1 MKTNKALI
9 KLAGILAIIILVCWG
24 VYELISN
31 MAFSFTLMLIVAI
44 LSISVLYIF
53 HVNNIPEID
62 ATDDNKRRRF
72 SVMIVGCFGL
82 IAIYTMSNYF
92 YPSKE
97 VFSNN
102 DHHAI
107 AVEGIKS
114 NQSSLLLA
122 ADSKDAFFDDHTM
135 VGSIELADAAEA
147 SATLRI
153 NGAGMP
159 IYWIDT
165 TQKNSYYVALEGQNN
180 IHSWNPQD
188 QLELLNESQETV
200 ATLKVEYDSSKRYFK
215 KIWHGNFI
223 LDYIGNDGNHHVD
236 TSTYQGVIRRRYS
249 LAYLFPGVGTLQGV
263 DFTKVELLRPKARLG
278 FSSDDDEE
286 LTKTPFLIGHS
297 NGSGLGSVRSGNIT
311 TNTGASCT
319 ITAVLDGRNYTIGLF
334 NSIPDFSLSTDT
346 TNAIVLRYRMPLYR
360 SLNAEGYKKGENGFY
375 TFMITNTLI
384 DENGEVNSQIPQ
396 NVLLYDVFDHNDN
409 RFQMRPQF
417 ISFQRGNTR
426 EPLLVNVLDNV
437 SGNNLEIKA
446 GDAFPNIATF
456 ASDTQ
461 WLVKLEDFRAPSSQ
475 TLFGIRIP
483 FKTQPEVVMMCFML
497 LMTIMC
503 CCSLMVKKEENFH
516 TYLEPI
522 AYIVILSLLAVR
534 FTLHWRASV
543 FPPMNGISLAEFSK
557 WRDSNWILREIEILS
572 FALVLLVIINKK
584 YSFAP
589 FPDRW
594 PALNWLNPSCWLS
607 KAKTAY
613 PTFSRTTKKQN
624 FIGLLFPQGKSSI
637 WIMSGLL
644 AYIFIFLL
652 GLAMNKQTIFCI
664 GVPVVWYFIIDFLIN
679 KQVGSCWTD
688 KDNNSYAF
696 FWQSVIN
703 MLMATSVMF
712 ILDGGYGLIFFV
724 FSLLSMVLRL
734 IDLYACNGY
743 NKETKQ
749 GVHRLGVILITIS
762 VVFFIAFLRSIVIK
776 LYTGSISSSIIAGL
790 VAALFVSLLIW
801 TVGGWSSSYLKT
813 EEKNHRFAWN
823 VTFVSAALL
832 LTVGAGFLLK
842 QPQVAQK
849 VAQSHIPNRI
859 MVIAKEPSD
868 VLGKAASTPD
878 MRRFLEASLNDW
890 VLEEYEQRGKEVNAV
905 IGEHGHGY
913 FKLQPHSNVGVSW
926 MTQLTDLSVSRFI
939 IAEQSTLVPILLIA
953 LFLAM
958 VIAALFFPCDRRW
971 AKSLLIQIPLLL
983 TVQGLLVWMAVTRR
997 FVFLG
1002 QDFPMISMISRANL
1016 YMSILGF
1023 LIWIL
1028 TALVENWYL
1037 RCELEYYHELN
1048 INKSD
1053 IEGLVEGKTEKGNM
1067 YRFLH
1072 DFGWFSTLSLIFA
1085 LAVIIVFQPQR
1096 HFKNNTYDVVECVEA
1111 TRTLITDHNYNSIE
1125 TLFREYQDQIL
1136 EEAGNK
1142 KDITK
1147 IGTPQ
1152 QILSGFCQFYG
1163 YSPDALDNDDN
1174 VINRIFKQD
1183 ANYGVFAKA
1192 AFDDFIKHK
1201 VNQNDIDELIYIVK
1215 RRYITADNPKVE
1227 NVRYTFDITARYF
1240 RQQLPKRIDKS
1251 WRGSITAAAAICDNF
1266 PQKHIEG
1273 KVNVYSIPSSWSKN
1287 KRPSIIVKPNTGQYS
1302 VVGKYEPRR
1311 LNINECYYLSE
1322 GEMLTGSTVPNL
1334 AKYGSGNYL
1343 AKNVYINSQPRF
1355 IYPMQTDFYWSRP
1368 IAEQIS
1374 SYMNHEMDAA
1384 KNKSEYEELMM
1395 SNSDITLS
1403 IELTKHLVD
1412 SIDKMAKKG
1421 NVAVVVADGDGC
1433 VRALVDHKK
1442 HQYLINPN
1450 DSRRIQFVEDSLKR
1464 EGMLNRGHEAERF
1477 FGNKAVLS
1485 LNFGPGS
1492 SQKPIVW
1499 SAVTTQYTKWDWN
1512 ELQMT
1517 RINND
1522 LMHKSGKY
1530 YHAWSF
1536 AGQRI
1541 DPRKKIKNENS
1552 RSMFRSIMTD
1562 EGSGNNNVDVQAYM
1576 RKSSNYY
1583 NAIMV
1588 YIGSHTRAELEV
1600 GKPNSNP
1607 LFVPFN
1613 ASRLNREE
1621 GVTYYCDSLFPL
1633 VNYGRRTYSFAQP
1646 LWANNIED
1654 TTTILLQGL
1663 KQNFGLSYSFVND
1676 RSSNLHRSMQNG
1688 RRGIANYY
1696 AFPEKSYFNN
1706 SGRLGDRGLPFEVA
1720 REGIKSTAIGQK
1732 TVWLVTPL
1740 KMAEMYGMMM
1750 SFNRNYRLTI
1760 DPNLQIMPYQAF
1772 NTDGS
1777 EKDYLKMRNEQFIP
1791 GMKEVFSSPSGTAYS
1806 VYTTIKTNLGNK
1818 YHIYGKTGTI
1828 NGKVTTDSGVLREEE
1843 DHLLAVVIT
1852 NKAIETLDTP
1862 KDYQDLK
1869 FYVIYIADFDYHHDG
1884 FKWQETD
1891 ATIINTV
1898 LESNEFKEYME
1909 RK

>member
-1 MKTNKALI
+1 
-9 KLAGILAIIILVCWG
+9 
-24 VYELISN
+24 
-31 MAFSFTLMLIVAI
+31 
-44 LSISVLYIF
+44 
-53 HVNNIPEID
+53 
-62 ATDDNKRRRF
+62 
-72 SVMIVGCFGL
+72 
-82 IAIYTMSNYF
+82 
-92 YPSKE
+92 
-97 VFSNN
+97 
-102 DHHAI
+102 
-107 AVEGIKS
+107 
-114 NQSSLLLA
+114 
-122 ADSKDAFFDDHTM
+122 
-135 VGSIELADAAEA
+135 
-147 SATLRI
+147 
-153 NGAGMP
+153 
-159 IYWIDT
+159 
-165 TQKNSYYVALEGQNN
+165 
-180 IHSWNPQD
+180 
-188 QLELLNESQETV
+188 
-200 ATLKVEYDSSKRYFK
+200 
-215 KIWHGNFI
+215 
-223 LDYIGNDGNHHVD
+223 
-236 TSTYQGVIRRRYS
+236 
-249 LAYLFPGVGTLQGV
+249 
-263 DFTKVELLRPKARLG
+263 
-278 FSSDDDEE
+278 
-286 LTKTPFLIGHS
+286 
-297 NGSGLGSVRSGNIT
+297 
-311 TNTGASCT
+311 
-319 ITAVLDGRNYTIGLF
+319 
-334 NSIPDFSLSTDT
+334 
-346 TNAIVLRYRMPLYR
+346 
-360 SLNAEGYKKGENGFY
+360 
-375 TFMITNTLI
+375 
-384 DENGEVNSQIPQ
+384 
-396 NVLLYDVFDHNDN
+396 
-409 RFQMRPQF
+409 
-417 ISFQRGNTR
+417 
-426 EPLLVNVLDNV
+426 
-437 SGNNLEIKA
+437 
-446 GDAFPNIATF
+446 
-456 ASDTQ
+456 
-461 WLVKLEDFRAPSSQ
+461 
-475 TLFGIRIP
+475 
-483 FKTQPEVVMMCFML
+483 
-497 LMTIMC
+497 
-503 CCSLMVKKEENFH
+503 
-516 TYLEPI
+516 
-522 AYIVILSLLAVR
+522 
-534 FTLHWRASV
+534 
-543 FPPMNGISLAEFSK
+543 
-557 WRDSNWILREIEILS
+557 
-572 FALVLLVIINKK
+572 
-584 YSFAP
+584 
-589 FPDRW
+589 
-594 PALNWLNPSCWLS
+594 
-607 KAKTAY
+607 
-613 PTFSRTTKKQN
+613 
-624 FIGLLFPQGKSSI
+624 
-637 WIMSGLL
+637 
-644 AYIFIFLL
+644 
-652 GLAMNKQTIFCI
+652 
-664 GVPVVWYFIIDFLIN
+664 
-679 KQVGSCWTD
+679 
-688 KDNNSYAF
+688 
-696 FWQSVIN
+696 
-703 MLMATSVMF
+703 
-712 ILDGGYGLIFFV
+712 
-724 FSLLSMVLRL
+724 MVLRL

-743 NKETKQ
+743 NKETRQ

-762 VVFFIAFLRSIVIK
+762 VVFCIAFLRSIVIN
-776 LYTGSISSSIIAGL
+776 LYTGSISFSVIAGL
-790 VAALFVSLLIW
+790 VAALFVFLLIW
-801 TVGGWSSSYLKT
+801 TVGGWSSSYLKNGN
-813 EEKNHRFAWN
+813 KNHRLAWN
-823 VTFVSAALL
+823 ITFVAAAIL
-832 LTVGAGFLLK
+832 LTIGVGFLLK
-842 QPQVAQK
+842 QPK
-849 VAQSHIPNRI
+849 VAQSHIANRI
-859 MVIAKEPSD
+859 MVLAKEPSD

-878 MRRFLEASLNDW
+878 MTRFLEASLNDW

-953 LFLAM
+953 LFLTM
-958 VIAALFFPCDRRW
+958 VIAALFYPSDRRW

-1028 TALVENWYL
+1028 TALIENWYL
-1037 RCELEYYHELN
+1037 RRELEYHHELN

-1053 IEGLVEGKTEKGNM
+1053 IEGLVEGKTDKGNM

-1072 DFGWFSTLSLIFA
+1072 SFGWFSTLSLIFA

-1111 TRTLITDHNYNSIE
+1111 TRTLITDPNYNSIE

-1163 YSPDALDNDDN
+1163 YTPDALDNDDN

-1215 RRYITADNPKVE
+1215 RRYITEENTKVE

-1251 WRGSITAAAAICDNF
+1251 WRGSVTAAAAINDNF

-1273 KVNVYSIPSSWSKN
+1273 NVNIYSIPSSWSKD

-1869 FYVIYIADFDYHHDG
+1869 FYVIFIADFDYHHDG